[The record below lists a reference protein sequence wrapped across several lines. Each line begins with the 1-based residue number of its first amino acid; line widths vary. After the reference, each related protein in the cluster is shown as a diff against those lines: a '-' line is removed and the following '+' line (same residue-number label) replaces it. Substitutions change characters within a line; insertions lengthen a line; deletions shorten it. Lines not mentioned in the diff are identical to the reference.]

1 MSEGVPAAVGGQIF
15 QNGGGADAVAVAVE
29 RRAEGANAETMIDHC
44 HNAASYAALGG
55 DADFD
60 GERSAAVIQA
70 AGEHQ
75 GFGDPDGRGGD
86 YTLARG
92 AVDTAVGHCGGE
104 AGQIAGADIDRAGTG
119 IKAERLIQIANQ

>member
-29 RRAEGANAETMIDHC
+29 RRAEGADAEAMIDYR
-44 HNAASYAALGG
+44 HNAAAYAALGG

-60 GERSAAVIQA
+60 GERAAAVIQA

-75 GFGDPDGRGGD
+75 GFSDPDG
-86 YTLARG
+86 
-92 AVDTAVGHCGGE
+92 
-104 AGQIAGADIDRAGTG
+104 
-119 IKAERLIQIANQ
+119 